1 VIFGSLS
8 TMLNNSAALAT
19 GGGTVLGKAIGV
31 QLDKN
36 GSKVA
41 LAPITRLAL
50 IRSRRVS
57 TLGLNVT

>member
-1 VIFGSLS
+1 
-8 TMLNNSAALAT
+8 MLNSSAALAT

-50 IRSRRVS
+50 NPQPQS
-57 TLGLNVT
+57 